1 MLKGEKSFSI
11 ALPAVL
17 SNGTANEL
25 PVLTDQQ
32 NECEE
37 LRARVKQ
44 RQGFCGG
51 AQDGFLSIYKLLHR
65 FIGTGTGLTLIMTD
79 IDTAEAPT
87 SCSALLEA

>member
-37 LRARVKQ
+37 LRAEVKQ
-44 RQGFCGG
+44 KQGFEEERNVDFSPFTNFCR
-51 AQDGFLSIYKLLHR
+51 DLL
-65 FIGTGTGLTLIMTD
+65 
-79 IDTAEAPT
+79 A
-87 SCSALLEA
+87 LEAALF